1 MSIIEQALLKSGL
14 NHIRKENRMLAII
27 GGTGLTQLD
36 NLEITRRQ
44 IVRTPYGEP
53 SQPLLFGEIEGREVI
68 FLARHGNGHTIPPHQ
83 VNYRA
88 NISALHL
95 QGVSEIAAVAT
106 VGGIHAD
113 LAPGSIVM
121 PHQIIDYT
129 HGRKSTFFDGIDLPV
144 KHIDFTD
151 PYCAIMRSN
160 WQQAAH
166 SIDET
171 IINHGVY
178 AATQGPRLET
188 AAEINRLER
197 DGATIVGMTGMP
209 EAALARELGIS
220 YAAICPVANQAA
232 GRGKSLHG
240 IQYEEVIENLNQ
252 TMVRVRN
259 IIGALVKLNGLC
271 KINTQK
277 K

>member
-1 MSIIEQALLKSGL
+1 
-14 NHIRKENRMLAII
+14 MLAII

-36 NLEITRRQ
+36 NLNITKRL

-53 SQPLLFGEIEGREVI
+53 SQPLIFGEIAGREVI
-68 FLARHGNGHTIPPHQ
+68 FLARHGNGHTIPPHE

-95 QGVSEIAAVAT
+95 QGVTAIAAIAT
-106 VGGIHAD
+106 VGGIHSD
-113 LAPGSIVM
+113 LAAGVIAI

-129 HGRKSTFFDGIDLPV
+129 YGRKNTFHDGISQPV

-151 PYCAIMRSN
+151 PYCPNLREK
-160 WQQAAH
+160 WQQAALAAG
-166 SIDET
+166 EPV
-171 IINHGVY
+171 INHGIY

-197 DGATIVGMTGMP
+197 DGATMVGMTGMP

-220 YAAICPVANQAA
+220 YATICPVANYAA
-232 GRGKSLHG
+232 GRGDSLHG
-240 IQYEEVIENLNQ
+240 IKYEEVIANLNL
-252 TMVRVRN
+252 TMVRVHN
-259 IIGALVKLNGLC
+259 IIAQLVKQNGF
-271 KINTQK
+271 K
-277 K
+277 KTANN

>member
-1 MSIIEQALLKSGL
+1 
-14 NHIRKENRMLAII
+14 MLAII

-36 NLEITRRQ
+36 NLNITKRL

-53 SQPLLFGEIEGREVI
+53 SQPLIFGEIAGREVI
-68 FLARHGNGHTIPPHQ
+68 FLARHGNGHTIPPHE

-95 QGVSEIAAVAT
+95 QGVTEIAAIAT
-106 VGGIHAD
+106 VGGIHPD
-113 LAPGSIVM
+113 LAAGVIAI

-129 HGRKSTFFDGIDLPV
+129 YGRKNTFHDGITQPV

-151 PYCAIMRSN
+151 PYCPNLRAK
-160 WQQAAH
+160 WQQAALAAGE
-166 SIDET
+166 SV
-171 IINHGVY
+171 INHGTY

-197 DGATIVGMTGMP
+197 DGATMVGMTGMP

-220 YAAICPVANQAA
+220 YATICPVANYAA
-232 GRGKSLHG
+232 GRGDSLHG
-240 IQYEEVIENLNQ
+240 IKYEEVIANLNQ

-259 IIGALVKLNGLC
+259 IIAQLVKQNGF
-271 KINTQK
+271 K
-277 K
+277 KTVND

>member
-1 MSIIEQALLKSGL
+1 
-14 NHIRKENRMLAII
+14 MLAII

-36 NLEITRRQ
+36 NLEITRRL

-53 SQPLLFGEIEGREVI
+53 SQPLIFGKIAGREVI
-68 FLARHGNGHTIPPHQ
+68 FLARHGNGHTIPPHE

-95 QGVSEIAAVAT
+95 QGVTEIAAVAT

-113 LAPGSIVM
+113 VAPGMIAM

-129 HGRKSTFFDGIDLPV
+129 HGRKNTYFDGIDLPV
-144 KHIDFTD
+144 KHIDFTE
-151 PYCAIMRSN
+151 PYCQVLREK
-160 WQQAAH
+160 WEQAAK

-171 IINHGVY
+171 LINHGVY

-197 DGATIVGMTGMP
+197 DGATMVGMTGMP

-220 YAAICPVANQAA
+220 YAAICPVANHAA
-232 GRGKSLHG
+232 GRGDSLHA
-240 IQYEEVIENLNQ
+240 IQYEDLVENLNQ
-252 TMVRVRN
+252 TMTRVRN
-259 IIGALVKLNGLC
+259 IIAALVKKNGF
-271 KINTQK
+271 K
-277 K
+277 KNEV